1 MARRGRANTERTAVT
16 SQVGAHGRR
25 QAARLVLLSRERG
38 KVLVQRCPPGDLT
51 DPLDAAKE
59 LEEERLWVAVLD
71 RRAEVEGQIKEA
83 VQLLNEGRYG
93 RCVACG
99 DPIPTARLHAL
110 PFAVRCVACQERCG
124 EPCL

>member
-1 MARRGRANTERTAVT
+1 
-16 SQVGAHGRR
+16 
-25 QAARLVLLSRERG
+25 
-38 KVLVQRCPPGDLT
+38 
-51 DPLDAAKE
+51 
-59 LEEERLWVAVLD
+59 LWVAVLD

-110 PFAVRCVACQERCG
+110 PFAVRCVACQEHYEATTR
-124 EPCL
+124 EVVVSHPWA